1 MTLLG
6 LDQMQQLTSSVL
18 VISITFPFGSR
29 RLTFQ
34 KKIIFPNLGMMRL
47 ANYSAAMKKIG
58 VIVNTK
64 RPRAEHV
71 LGELKRLAG
80 THGLSL
86 YSEDRAMAGALGAEY
101 LPLEDFGRQ
110 VEVAL
115 ALGGDGTVLYTAR
128 ALHGAD
134 VPIMGI
140 NLGSLGFLTSV
151 SDQQIPEALVALASN
166 TFSVSDRLVAECRIF
181 QNGAQIGD
189 ERALNDVVLGWG
201 ASSRIVTLKLSID
214 GEPVGSF
221 MCDGM
226 MVSTPTGS
234 TGHSLSAGGPILHP
248 GVGGLGINVICPHTL
263 SSRPLVV
270 PKSSLIE
277 VEVVHAAKELILSI
291 DGQDEYRIEEG
302 ARIEIG
308 ESAHAARF
316 LQLPGH
322 SYFSVLAQKLHW
334 RGSSL

>member
-1 MTLLG
+1 MLETFHEKLG
-6 LDQMQQLTSSVL
+6 
-18 VISITFPFGSR
+18 
-29 RLTFQ
+29 
-34 KKIIFPNLGMMRL
+34 FPNLGMTRG

-71 LGELKRLAG
+71 LGELKRVAG
-80 THGLSL
+80 SHGLRL
-86 YSEDRAMAGALGAEY
+86 YAEDEAMAKILGAEH
-101 LPLEDFGRQ
+101 LPLEAFGSR
-110 VEVAL
+110 VDVAL

-128 ALHGAD
+128 ALHGAE

-151 SDQQIPEALVALASN
+151 SDQQIPEAIEALAN
-166 TFSVSDRLVAECRIF
+166 QTFSVSDRMVAECRIF
-181 QNGAQIGD
+181 QNGDQIGD

-201 ASSRIVTLKLSID
+201 ASSRIVTLKLSIN

-226 MVSTPTGS
+226 IVSTPTGS

-248 GVGGLGINVICPHTL
+248 GIGGLGINVICPHTL

-270 PKSSLIE
+270 PKSSRIEIE
-277 VEVVHAAKELILSI
+277 VVNAAKELILSI
-291 DGQDEYRIEEG
+291 DGQDEYRVEEG
-302 ARIEIG
+302 GRIEIH
-308 ESAHAARF
+308 ESPHAARF

>member
-1 MTLLG
+1 
-6 LDQMQQLTSSVL
+6 
-18 VISITFPFGSR
+18 
-29 RLTFQ
+29 
-34 KKIIFPNLGMMRL
+34 
-47 ANYSAAMKKIG
+47 MKKIG

-64 RPRAEHV
+64 RPRAEGV
-71 LGELKRLAG
+71 LAELRQLAG
-80 THGLSL
+80 EYGFAL
-86 YSEDRAMAGALGAEY
+86 YAEDASMAETLGAEH
-101 LPLEDFGRQ
+101 LPVVSFAQQ
-110 VEVAL
+110 VDVAL

-128 ALHGAD
+128 ALHGSGI
-134 VPIMGI
+134 PIMGI

-151 SDQQIPEALVALASN
+151 GDTEMAAALDAIANQSCKI
-166 TFSVSDRLVAECRIF
+166 SERDVAECRIF
-181 QNGAQIGD
+181 QNGMLVG
-189 ERALNDVVLGWG
+189 ENSSLNDIVLGWG

-248 GVGGLGINVICPHTL
+248 GIGGFGINVICPHTL

-270 PKSSLIE
+270 PNSSLIE
-277 VEVVHAAKELILSI
+277 IEVIHAAKELILSI
-291 DGQDEYRIEEG
+291 DGQDEFQVEQG
-302 ARIEIG
+302 GRIEIRR
-308 ESAHAARF
+308 SPHQVRF
-316 LQLPGH
+316 LQLQDH

>member
-1 MTLLG
+1 
-6 LDQMQQLTSSVL
+6 
-18 VISITFPFGSR
+18 
-29 RLTFQ
+29 
-34 KKIIFPNLGMMRL
+34 
-47 ANYSAAMKKIG
+47 MKNIG

-64 RPRAEHV
+64 RPRAAHV
-71 LGELKRLAG
+71 LGD
-80 THGLSL
+80 LSKQ
-86 YSEDRAMAGALGAEY
+86 AGARGFKLFAEDAEIAEALHAEH
-101 LPLEDFGRQ
+101 LPVESFGKK
-110 VEVAL
+110 VDVVL

-128 ALHGAD
+128 ALHGSE

-151 SDQQIPEALVALASN
+151 GDVDIVEALEALS
-166 TFSVSDRLVAECRIF
+166 SKSYKVSERDVVECRIF
-181 QNGAQIGD
+181 QNGSPIGE

-201 ASSRIVTLKLSID
+201 GSSRIVTLNLSVD

-248 GVGGLGINVICPHTL
+248 DVGAFVINVICPHTL

-270 PKSSLIE
+270 RNSSLIE
-277 VEVVHAAKELILSI
+277 IEVVNAAKELILSI
-291 DGQDEYRIEEG
+291 DGQDEFRVERG
-302 ARIEIG
+302 GRVEIRK
-308 ESAHAARF
+308 SPYMVRF
-316 LQLPGH
+316 LQLPAH
-322 SYFSVLAQKLHW
+322 RYFSVLAQKLHW

>member
-1 MTLLG
+1 MLG
-6 LDQMQQLTSSVL
+6 NSDSCSYTSMV
-18 VISITFPFGSR
+18 
-29 RLTFQ
+29 
-34 KKIIFPNLGMMRL
+34 
-47 ANYSAAMKKIG
+47 MKKIG

-64 RPRAEHV
+64 RPRAEGV
-71 LGELKRLAG
+71 LAELRRLAER
-80 THGLSL
+80 HGFTL
-86 YSEDRAMAGALGAEY
+86 YAEDVKMAGILGAEP
-101 LPLEDFGRQ
+101 LPVEGFANQ

-115 ALGGDGTVLYTAR
+115 ALGGDGTVLYAAR
-128 ALHGAD
+128 ALHGSGI
-134 VPIMGI
+134 PIMGI

-151 SDQQIPEALVALASN
+151 GDTEMDQAFESLAN
-166 TFSVSDRLVAECRIF
+166 KTYKVSARDVAECRIF
-181 QNGAQIGD
+181 QNGNPLGE

-201 ASSRIVTLKLSID
+201 ASSRIVTLKLSIN
-214 GEPVGSF
+214 GEAIGSF

-248 GVGGLGINVICPHTL
+248 GIGGFGINVICPHTL

-270 PKSSLIE
+270 PNSSLIE
-277 VEVVHAAKELILSI
+277 IEVVSAAKELILSI
-291 DGQDEYRIEEG
+291 DGQDEYKVEQG
-302 ARIEIG
+302 GRIEIRR
-308 ESAHAARF
+308 SPHPVQF